1 MKGILGGCVMFVLA
15 AAIWRWSIIRDED
28 KPSRFIRMANFNN
41 RAAVLFLTTL
51 GVAAVVAGLVS
62 LI

>member
-1 MKGILGGCVMFVLA
+1 MFVLA